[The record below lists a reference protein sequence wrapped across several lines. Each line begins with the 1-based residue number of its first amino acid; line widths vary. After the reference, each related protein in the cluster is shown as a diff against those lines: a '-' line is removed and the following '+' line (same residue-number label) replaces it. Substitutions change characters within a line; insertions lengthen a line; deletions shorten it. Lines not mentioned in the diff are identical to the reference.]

1 MLPAV
6 GKQWWPSRH
15 RRFRRRGHKEVCGVA
30 ETETDHESGPDR
42 RNDSDAL
49 AALAALRLSHPT
61 LLSTLTTVYD

>member
-42 RNDSDAL
+42 RKDSDAL
-49 AALAALRLSHPT
+49 GPGGPQAQPPDPT
-61 LLSTLTTVYD
+61 QHTYYGV